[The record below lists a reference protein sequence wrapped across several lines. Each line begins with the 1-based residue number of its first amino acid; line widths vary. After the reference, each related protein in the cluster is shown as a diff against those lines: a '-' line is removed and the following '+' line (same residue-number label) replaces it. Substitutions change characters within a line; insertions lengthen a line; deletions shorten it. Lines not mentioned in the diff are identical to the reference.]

1 MPSKKKPMTL
11 QSVVFRRK
19 WGTWTKAE
27 AVAWLKRHKLAYD
40 IDTKPNEYRAR
51 QKEPRLFVPGSFRTK
66 VIDDGMENMGL
77 YLVLG
82 KLK

>member
-1 MPSKKKPMTL
+1 MTL

-19 WGTWTKAE
+19 WGTWSKTK
-27 AVAWLKRHKLAYD
+27 AVAWLKKYKLAYD
-40 IDTKPNEYRAR
+40 IDTKPSEYRAR

>member
-1 MPSKKKPMTL
+1 MTL

-19 WGTWTKAE
+19 WGTWSKTK
-27 AVAWLKRHKLAYD
+27 AVAWLKKYKLAYD
-40 IDTKPNEYRAR
+40 IDTKPSEYRAR

-77 YLVLG
+77 HLVLG